1 MALNQSPSIVTNGL
15 VYYHDMGNTQKSWKG
30 APTTNVIQTD
40 LNLYDK
46 DHGCAVT
53 QLSETFE
60 GNPIYRVVFP
70 SGTLPRIR
78 TTFSYT
84 TGQQFTGSIYYK
96 VVTQGSDTPQ
106 LWFREN
112 GFGTVYVS
120 TPLSSTTWQRASI
133 SYTFSSSGTSMFLL
147 YQSNSLS
154 TAPTIIDF
162 SMPQTELGSFA
173 TPFIAGTRTTSQAIA
188 DLTNTNTVTTTA
200 DLTYNSNNTFSFANK
215 VGFTSTLTGSS
226 TQQQYTRIAWVTPS
240 SLGTVAGFK
249 IIWCNGIGNNGDMAL
264 CFEGNGYPAFHQYT
278 TSPQS
283 EWTLVSSTLA
293 VANQTYM
300 IAVTVNRISLTN
312 NVNLYVNGQ
321 LVATGTN
328 TGLATSASDTMYFGG
343 ALVDGYSGGRMFS
356 GQIHS
361 AMHYNRALSAAEV
374 LQNFNAL
381 KGRYGL

>member
-46 DHGCAVT
+46 DNGCTVT

-120 TPLSSTTWQRASI
+120 TPLSSTTWQRANI
-133 SYTFSSSGTSMFLL
+133 SHTFSSSGTSMFLL

-173 TPFIAGTRTTSQAIA
+173 TPFIAGTRTTSQAIV
-188 DLTNTNTVTTTA
+188 DLTNTNTVTA
-200 DLTYNSNNTFSFANK
+200 NSLTYASDNTFSFN
-215 VGFTSTLTGSS
+215 GSS
-226 TQQQYTRIAWVTPS
+226 TYASIPENSVFNTQTPTVEVWIKTNATTQKGFFFEK
-240 SLGTVAGFK
+240 GTV
-249 IIWCNGIGNNGDMAL
+249 NSQYAL
-264 CFEGNGYPAFHQYT
+264 FQEGANLTWRQFLSG
-278 TSPQS
+278 S
-283 EWTLVSSTLA
+283 LA
-293 VANQTYM
+293 
-300 IAVTVNRISLTN
+300 SLTAPAATYIN
-312 NVNLYVNGQ
+312 TSQYAQVVGTFTTGDRRMYVNGVQ
-321 LVATGTN
+321 V
-328 TGLATSASDTMYFGG
+328 ASDAAAGTFTTNANGCSIGVYGG
-343 ALVDGYSGGRMFS
+343 FTGAGGRGYYFN
-356 GQIHS
+356 GNIGIVKV
-361 AMHYNRALSAAEV
+361 YNRALSAAEV
-374 LQNFNAL
+374 KQNFNAL